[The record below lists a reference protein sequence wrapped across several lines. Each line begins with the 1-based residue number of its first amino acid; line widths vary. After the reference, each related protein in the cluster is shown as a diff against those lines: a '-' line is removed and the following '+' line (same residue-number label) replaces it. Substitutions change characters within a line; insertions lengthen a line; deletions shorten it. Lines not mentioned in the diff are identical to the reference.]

1 MATPHLPRLQALKA
15 DSTRFME
22 YQKVLKVPVT
32 RYEEVESLEAN
43 MKLKKNLWQG
53 LHDWGAQVEG
63 WSTAPFESLD
73 TEEMQK
79 AVTKYNKVCA
89 ECEKGL
95 PPNSMLPLLKNKVN
109 VFKSLVPVVVALR
122 NEALKEH
129 HWALIEEAIHV
140 EIDRGENFTLGYL
153 LQLHVNEYR
162 EQIETVST
170 AATQE
175 GVLEEMLAK
184 VEGAWKNLEFTV
196 NMYKEQKDIFI
207 LDGMDDVLAVL
218 EETQVWLNVQR
229 AWVYLESIFK
239 AADVQRQ
246 LPNEYKQFDQVS
258 KLWLDLMRKT
268 NTDSSALKSACAPK
282 LKGQLEKANATLEK
296 INKNLE
302 DYLETKRAAFL
313 RFFFLSNDE
322 LLEILAEAR
331 NPQAVQPHLIKWFD
345 SIKKLDFGDGPIS
358 IEIAAMFSNQSER
371 VPLGKNLKA
380 RGNLE

>member
-1 MATPHLPRLQALKA
+1 
-15 DSTRFME
+15 ME
-22 YQKVLKVPVT
+22 YQEVLKVPVT
-32 RYEEVESLEAN
+32 RPEELESLDAK
-43 MKLKKNLWQG
+43 MKLMKNLWQG
-53 LHDWGAQVEG
+53 VHDWGAQVEG

-95 PPNSMLPLLKNKVN
+95 PPNSVLPLLKDKVD
-109 VFKSLVPVVVALR
+109 VFKARVPVVVAQR

-129 HWALIEEAIHV
+129 HWVLIEEAIHV

-218 EETQVWLNVQR
+218 EETQVLVQTILGSRFVGPMQKRVDEWDKKLRLVSDTLDEWLNVQR

-239 AADVQRQ
+239 AADIQRQ
-246 LPNEYKQFDQVS
+246 LPNEYKQFDQV
-258 KLWLDLMRKT
+258 
-268 NTDSSALKSACAPK
+268 N
-282 LKGQLEKANATLEK
+282 N
-296 INKNLE
+296 
-302 DYLETKRAAFL
+302 
-313 RFFFLSNDE
+313 
-322 LLEILAEAR
+322 
-331 NPQAVQPHLIKWFD
+331 
-345 SIKKLDFGDGPIS
+345 
-358 IEIAAMFSNQSER
+358 
-371 VPLGKNLKA
+371 
-380 RGNLE
+380 